1 MNLTA
6 LQKYRYWVRVQSAL
20 EMAGAPTE
28 LATSLLQKID
38 TLPEDHQ
45 ELFYHA
51 EPLDVAKD
59 LSGIERWSD
68 EQVRAYIEQ
77 SRRETNT
84 DHDLGVMLRRFE
96 TELSRER
103 LLVEVEQT
111 WKEPT
116 QGEIQ
121 SRELV
126 RIVRDIGKMEA
137 EKRYTRLGLL
147 IAEIVGV
154 AGLAISIALAV
165 TSLIAVIPAIIFSTL
180 TSIITVLLL
189 IVSPKWLKTSIRDG
203 KPISKSSK

>member
-1 MNLTA
+1 
-6 LQKYRYWVRVQSAL
+6 
-20 EMAGAPTE
+20 MAGAPTE